1 MVAVRPAAPGRPAGR
16 AGPRRRPPATA
27 AWLLVAVAVGTAPAR
42 AQVPAP
48 ERFSLVLWSG
58 DQARGI
64 AVAKAVGADAL
75 QLPRGGDPAPLRAA
89 GLGFYVD
96 QPIGKGLLELRD
108 ADWNNLR
115 AAYERDRDVAA
126 LLRPTCLGDAAGLG
140 AASQQ
145 LTTELQRIGAAGV
158 RFVALAD
165 EPSATRHDAPLDTC
179 ACAGCRA
186 GFRAFLQRRWPTL
199 DAQNV
204 VLGTTF
210 ANLDD
215 VLPPSTDQVRRR
227 ELGDVQLP
235 ADLRPF
241 VLRQSFVAEQ
251 YVTAVR
257 RLAAAARQALPDVP
271 IGLTGLQVPA
281 AFGGNDYARLLPE
294 LTLLEPYDLGGA
306 LELAAAFGAR
316 GAHRYTTLFPP
327 PVAPGQASLSPT
339 QHVRAALSRAASLGQ
354 AGIVVWNDATVAD
367 PAGQPTPFGAALAAE
382 LPRWR
387 AVLDACAGATTEP
400 SPVWILESQTS
411 VTLWWMLDS
420 AQDGM
425 TWVRRLSSY
434 ERTHSTS
441 QAARRSWLR
450 LLGDLG
456 HEPRFVGE
464 HDLAERLLL
473 ERPRCLIL
481 PATLALGERN
491 AQAIAAYA
499 RAGGTV
505 LADHSTGLYDD
516 QGLRRDR
523 GALDE
528 LFGVTERSLRWDDL
542 LVREGRALQR
552 LGERLPAG
560 ERGLR
565 GRLGERRDDTTVF
578 VEQSLDRGRA
588 VYLNTP
594 VSAYAEARLDEQ
606 QVGFAFELRRR
617 VRSVLERAG
626 VQPVCD
632 ARGDGLPTCL
642 HRTLLR
648 LRDGRVVLA
657 VRLAATERPDL
668 LQRLAANGPRRVQLT
683 FPRQRSARL
692 FGGDTLG
699 AASTFEVALDPFG
712 AVFLELVDR

>member
-1 MVAVRPAAPGRPAGR
+1 MASNRRIAAVFAALAGCAAPAA
-16 AGPRRRPPATA
+16 
-27 AWLLVAVAVGTAPAR
+27 

-48 ERFSLVLWSG
+48 ERFSLVLWAEQ
-58 DQARGI
+58 QARGI
-64 AVAKAVGADAL
+64 AVGKALGADAL
-75 QLPRGGDPAPLRAA
+75 QLPRGGDPAPLREQ
-89 GLGFYVD
+89 GFGCYVD

-108 ADWNNLR
+108 ADWQPLR
-115 AAYERDRDVAA
+115 TAYERDRDVAA
-126 LLRPTCLGDAAGLG
+126 LLRPTCLGDAAALG

-145 LTTELQRIGAAGV
+145 LAAELRRVAGPGL

-179 ACAGCRA
+179 ACAGCRV
-186 GFRAFLQRRWPTL
+186 GFRAFLQRRWPTI
-199 DAQNV
+199 DAQNG
-204 VLGTTF
+204 VLGTGYT
-210 ANLDD
+210 NLDD
-215 VLPPSTDQVRRR
+215 VQPLSTDQVRRR

-241 VLRQSFVAEQ
+241 VLRQQFVAEQ

-257 RLAAAARQALPDVP
+257 RLAAAARQVLPDVP

-294 LTLLEPYDLGGA
+294 LTLLEPYDIGGA

-327 PVAPGQASLSPT
+327 PDAAGKAVLTPT

-354 AGIVVWNDATVAD
+354 AGLVVWNDGTVAD
-367 PAGQPTPFGAALAAE
+367 GSGQPTPFGAALAAE

-387 AVLDACAGATTEP
+387 PVLDACAGARIEP

-441 QAARRSWLR
+441 QAARLSWLR
-450 LLGDLG
+450 LLQDLG
-456 HEPRFVGE
+456 LQPQFVGE

-481 PATLALGERN
+481 PATLALSERN
-491 AQAIAAYA
+491 AQAIGAYT

-505 LADHSTGLYDD
+505 LADHSTGLYDEVG
-516 QGLRRDR
+516 QRRDR
-523 GALDE
+523 GVLDE
-528 LFGVTERSLRWDDL
+528 LFGVTARSLRWDDL
-542 LVREGRALQR
+542 LVREGKALQR

-560 ERGLR
+560 ERGLQ
-565 GRLGERRDDTTVF
+565 GRLGERRGDTAVF

-594 VSAYAEARLDEQ
+594 VLAYDGARLDEQ

-617 VRSVLERAG
+617 VRSVLEVAG

-642 HRTLLR
+642 ERTVLR

-657 VRLAATERPDL
+657 VRLAAQGRPDL